1 MNTSDFLS
9 KKKNILE
16 SFNKGKF
23 EKVIK
28 TAQKLLKK
36 ITIFNYYMH

>member
-1 MNTSDFLS
+1 MNTNDFLV

-16 SFNKGKF
+16 SFNKGKY

-28 TAQKLLKK
+28 LATKILKK
-36 ITIFNYYMH
+36 K